1 MTFLD
6 KLISAGY
13 VLDED
18 NFDEGCYVR
27 TDGDN
32 LIHVYQI
39 GEDEGEWNYVTM
51 NEDFDVLLEVT
62 FDPAAGTI
70 YSLIP

>member
-1 MTFLD
+1 MTFVNS
-6 KLISAGY
+6 LIAAGY

-32 LIHVYQI
+32 LTHVYQM
-39 GEDEGEWNYVTM
+39 GEDEFEWNYVTM
-51 NEDFDVLLEVT
+51 NEDFDVLFEVT
-62 FDPAAGTI
+62 FDSQSDTI